1 MVRVKIC
8 GNTDAEQIAM
18 AVDAGA
24 DCVGL
29 VVEYPVP
36 VPWNLSREEAAELLP
51 LVPPFVSRAV
61 VTGGPAEVVLSIAQL
76 LRPHL
81 IQLHT
86 DNPVEETARICRE
99 LSRCGIGLIRALRI
113 DVASG
118 SAGGEVGDPVK
129 AARALQD
136 TGICGLVVDARTDKL
151 PAGTGE
157 TVDWALARRIRDSAR
172 VPVILAGG
180 LNPENVREAI
190 LAVRP
195 YGVDV
200 ITGVESARRVKDPAL
215 VREFVRRA
223 RVESVQ

>member
-8 GNTDAEQIAM
+8 GNTDGEQIRM
-18 AVDAGA
+18 AADAGA

-36 VPWNLSREEAAELLP
+36 VPWNLSREAAAELLP
-51 LVPPFVSRAV
+51 LVPPFVTRAV
-61 VTGGPAEVVLSIAQL
+61 VTGGPVDVVLSIAER

-86 DNPVEETARICRE
+86 DNPLEETALLARE
-99 LSRCGIGLIRALRI
+99 LSLRGIGLIRALRI

-118 SAGGEVGDPVK
+118 TASGQIADPLE
-129 AARALQD
+129 AALALQE
-136 TGICGLVVDARTDKL
+136 TGILALVVDARTDKL

-157 TVDWALARRIRDSAR
+157 RVDWTLARRIRESIRA
-172 VPVILAGG
+172 PVILAGG
-180 LNPENVREAI
+180 LSPTNVREAI
-190 LAVRP
+190 RAVRP

-200 ITGVESARRVKDPAL
+200 ITGVESARRAKDPAL

-223 RVESVQ
+223 REC

>member
-1 MVRVKIC
+1 
-8 GNTDAEQIAM
+8 M

-24 DCVGL
+24 DCVGV

-36 VPWNLSREEAAELLP
+36 VPWNLNREEAAELLP
-51 LVPPFVSRAV
+51 LVPCFVSRAV
-61 VTGGPAEVVLSIAQL
+61 VTGGPVEVVLSIAYR

-81 IQLHT
+81 VQLHT
-86 DNPVEETARICRE
+86 DNPVEETAGLAGE
-99 LSRCGIGLIRALRI
+99 LAGAGIGLIRALRI

-118 SAGGEVGDPVK
+118 SAIGETPDPLE

-151 PAGTGE
+151 PAGTGQ
-157 TVDWALARRIRDSAR
+157 TLDWALVRRIRDTVR

-180 LNPENVREAI
+180 LTPANVREAI
-190 LAVRP
+190 SAVRP
-195 YGVDV
+195 YAVDV

-223 RVESVQ
+223 RCRL